1 MTVIKKINNNV
12 AICKD
17 NSGRELVAFG
27 KGIGFLV
34 MPYELTDLRKIERTF
49 YNISMQYIPLL
60 KEIPYEI
67 IQFTADERQVIQDEL
82 PCETYSNLV
91 LTLADHIAFVIE
103 RTQKGIYV
111 KMPSIYE
118 IEFSYPQEVK
128 AGRYLV
134 AAIKRK
140 CKIKL
145 PKSEVQG
152 IAMHLINARERFKI
166 EETQEKE
173 QMNEEI
179 LEETTHIIEKELSV
193 KVQRETFNYVRFAT
207 HVQYLVQRISE
218 QKPIDTENVL
228 LYKSVQ
234 EDYTKVSDCVDSM
247 TFLTRRGKSACKKG
261 LFCSYKAGLKTE
273 PVVMLY
279 SLKSNFQMSAASE
292 KTFHQDN
299 LQIK

>member
-1 MTVIKKINNNV
+1 MIVIKKINNNV

-27 KGIGFLV
+27 KGIGFPAI
-34 MPYELTDLRKIERTF
+34 PYELTDLRKIERTF
-49 YNISMQYIPLL
+49 YNISIQYIPLL

-67 IQFTADERQVIQDEL
+67 IQFTADELQVIQDEL

-103 RTQKGIYV
+103 RAQKGIYV

-134 AAIKRK
+134 GAIKRK
-140 CKIKL
+140 FKIKL

-152 IAMHLINARERFKI
+152 IAMHLINARERSKTD
-166 EETQEKE
+166 ETQERE
-173 QMNEEI
+173 QINEEI

-193 KVQRETFNYVRFAT
+193 RVQKETFNYARFAT
-207 HVQYLVQRISE
+207 HVQYLVERIFE

-228 LYKSVQ
+228 LYKSVRD
-234 EDYTKVSDCVDSM
+234 EYKRVSDCVD
-247 TFLTRRGKSACKKG
+247 KISAYYKEKWKFE
-261 LFCSYKAGLKTE
+261 LSEEEKLYLILHVNRVCSREEEHT
-273 PVVMLY
+273 
-279 SLKSNFQMSAASE
+279 
-292 KTFHQDN
+292 
-299 LQIK
+299 

>member
-27 KGIGFLV
+27 KGIGFPV

-67 IQFTADERQVIQDEL
+67 IQFTADELQKIQDEL

-103 RTQKGIYV
+103 RAQKGIYV

-134 AAIKRK
+134 DAIKQK
-140 CKIKL
+140 FKIKL

-152 IAMHLINARERFKI
+152 IAMHLINARERSKTD
-166 EETQEKE
+166 ETQEKE
-173 QMNEEI
+173 LINEEI
-179 LEETTHIIEKELSV
+179 LEETTHIIEEELLV
-193 KVQRETFNYVRFAT
+193 KVQRETFNYARFAT
-207 HVQYLVQRISE
+207 HVQHLVERIFEQR
-218 QKPIDTENVL
+218 PIDTENVL
-228 LYKSVQ
+228 MYKSVREQ
-234 EDYTKVSDCVDSM
+234 YTKVSDCVD
-247 TFLTRRGKSACKKG
+247 KISAHYKEKWKFE
-261 LFCSYKAGLKTE
+261 LSEEEKLYLILHVNRVCSREDDHT
-273 PVVMLY
+273 
-279 SLKSNFQMSAASE
+279 
-292 KTFHQDN
+292 
-299 LQIK
+299 